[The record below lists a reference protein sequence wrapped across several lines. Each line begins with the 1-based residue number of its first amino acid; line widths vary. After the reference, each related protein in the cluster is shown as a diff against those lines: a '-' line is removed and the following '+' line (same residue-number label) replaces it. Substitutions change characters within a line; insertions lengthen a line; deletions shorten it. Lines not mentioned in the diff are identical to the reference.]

1 MYQTVADSVDNNKIN
16 KRKENLK
23 LILSEVFKF
32 QNVIIYILAFLV
44 STVTIKDG
52 AAPFSIAIVAS
63 CVGNYVPIVGVFIS
77 CILGIA
83 FTGNMNLLLEFILIS
98 AIYLF
103 LVLVMKNNVAVDE
116 RNESMKTGGKVFWA
130 VLLLMYFKNYT
141 QDAFIYRVFMSAVM
155 GAVAYVYYKIF
166 VNGITIIDNI
176 KEKKVYAI
184 EELIGMVILISIASL
199 GLTRIPF
206 FGMNI
211 SNIII
216 LFMIMFLG
224 LKNGMMVGATSGLAI
239 GLAIC
244 LHPEVTI
251 LKITIFALSGILAG
265 ALSKFGKIGV
275 IAGVVIA
282 DILLMNVTVGYFISM
297 VYLKEIIVAAVLL
310 IFVPKKVKIEVDDLF
325 GKNKLLENVA
335 KCLSQNQEVIEKLET
350 VSDTIENIINDKQ
363 IDVVPDDFIDT
374 FLDNMETIDD
384 NIFFEEVMQEENGI
398 VREIGLEVQK
408 KNVLVEKDIIE
419 IFKNHNNY
427 IYMQD
432 QNIKEDLQEL
442 LRIINRSYKEFEF
455 NRFKKTEKNKIIQK
469 TNESLKEIS
478 NAVKECKEEILVE
491 MKETAEEKELLEL
504 LNEKNYLIDCVTI
517 KDIENGKKIIEIV
530 TDLTNTKIKDKAVVT
545 NIADIM
551 SKKLNTKISFQRDKK
566 KENINKYIQIY
577 STDEKLILQVGVS
590 KITKEN
596 SVVSGDSNLQMRLD
610 DGKYVIAICD
620 GMGSGT
626 KARGT
631 SKNAIDMIEKLIS
644 SGFNKE
650 TAVNLVNSILNLSE
664 DDEMFTSLDLMILD
678 LYLGK
683 VEMIKNGA
691 CSTYIKNKKI
701 VNKISSEDLPI
712 GIIGEIEVKTK
723 VIEVADGDIIVMCSD
738 GLIDTKNVAKKDWLE
753 AYLKNVSTNNVQKLA
768 DLILAEAIDNNMGVV
783 QDDITVIVSKVV
795 KKNK

>member
-16 KRKENLK
+16 RRKENLK

-52 AAPFSIAIVAS
+52 VAPFSIAIVAS
-63 CVGNYVPIVGVFIS
+63 CVGNYVPIVGVFLA
-77 CILGIA
+77 CIFGII

-98 AIYLF
+98 VIYLF
-103 LVLVMKNNVAVDE
+103 LVLIMKNNVAVDE

-141 QDAFIYRVFMSAVM
+141 ADAFIYRAFMSSVM

-199 GLTRIPF
+199 GLTRMPF

-265 ALSKFGKIGV
+265 ALNKFGKIGV

-297 VYLKEIIVAAVLL
+297 VYLKEIIVAAILL
-310 IFVPKKVKIEVDDLF
+310 IFVPKKIKIEVEDLF
-325 GKNKLLENVA
+325 GKNKLLENVS

-350 VSDTIENIINDKQ
+350 VSNTIENIINEKQ
-363 IDVVPDDFIDT
+363 IDVVPEDFIDT
-374 FLDNMETIDD
+374 FLDNMESIDD
-384 NIFFEEVMQEENGI
+384 NIFFDEVMQEENGI

-455 NRFKKTEKNKIIQK
+455 NRLKNTEKKKIIQK

-491 MKETAEEKELLEL
+491 MTETAEEKELLGL
-504 LNEKNYLIDCVTI
+504 LNEKNYLINCVTI
-517 KDIENGKKIIEIV
+517 KEIENGKKIIEIV

-566 KENINKYIQIY
+566 KESINKYIQIY

-596 SVVSGDSNLQMRLD
+596 STVSGDSNLQMRLD

-626 KARGT
+626 KAKQT

-683 VEMIKNGA
+683 IEMIKNGA

-701 VNKISSEDLPI
+701 INKISSEDLPI
-712 GIIGEIEVKTK
+712 GIIGDIEVKTK
-723 VIEVADGDIIVMCSD
+723 VMEVFDGDIIVMCSD
-738 GLIDTKNVAKKDWLE
+738 GLLESKNVAKKDWLE
-753 AYLKNVSTNNVQKLA
+753 TYLKNVSTNNVQKLA